1 MACAENKQVID
12 QLTKLSEVP
21 RIVAFSKALQKLDAL
36 YLGRAANA
44 LRRDFIWLCYRR
56 HENTEMH
63 NLVMYNLISVYD
75 GVARYLDCQGINS
88 LVPLELF
95 TDFSFR
101 DASPYMAV
109 ENELFMEAGLCPAE
123 VAGILIVM
131 LGLAGFGRSWRRD
144 RRMAVATATAALVL
158 GFVVETTPH
167 LVHHALD
174 PDTGAGCEALQTA
187 ERSQATIGAID
198 TAPASASVRL
208 IDPPSIAPAPTLAA
222 PTPCGRAPPA

>member
-1 MACAENKQVID
+1 MLLLALAATPAWAHGLRQAN
-12 QLTKLSEVP
+12 L
-21 RIVAFSKALQKLDAL
+21 RIELVDSPVEAVA
-36 YLGRAANA
+36 
-44 LRRDFIWLCYRR
+44 
-56 HENTEMH
+56 
-63 NLVMYNLISVYD
+63 
-75 GVARYLDCQGINS
+75 
-88 LVPLELF
+88 
-95 TDFSFR
+95 
-101 DASPYMAV
+101 ASPAALAPAPV
-109 ENELFMEAGLCPAE
+109 AASRLERSPGRTPVGRPGPGLAE
-123 VAGILIVM
+123 VAGILIVT
-131 LGLAGFGRSWRRD
+131 LGLAGFGRAWRRD
-144 RRMAVATATAALVL
+144 RRMAVATVTAALVL

>member
-1 MACAENKQVID
+1 MLLLALAATPAWAHGLRQAN
-12 QLTKLSEVP
+12 L
-21 RIVAFSKALQKLDAL
+21 RIEPVDSPVETLATSPAALAPAPVAA
-36 YLGRAANA
+36 GR
-44 LRRDFIWLCYRR
+44 
-56 HENTEMH
+56 
-63 NLVMYNLISVYD
+63 
-75 GVARYLDCQGINS
+75 
-88 LVPLELF
+88 LE
-95 TDFSFR
+95 R
-101 DASPYMAV
+101 SPGRTPV
-109 ENELFMEAGLCPAE
+109 GRPGPGLAE
-123 VAGILIVM
+123 VAGILIVT
-131 LGLAGFGRSWRRD
+131 LGLAGFGRAWRPD
-144 RRMAVATATAALVL
+144 RRMAVATVTAALVL